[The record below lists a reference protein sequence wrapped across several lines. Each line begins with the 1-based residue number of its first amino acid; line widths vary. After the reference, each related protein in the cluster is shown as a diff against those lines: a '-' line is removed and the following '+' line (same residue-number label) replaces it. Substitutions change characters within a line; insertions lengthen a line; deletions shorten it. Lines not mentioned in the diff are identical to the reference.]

1 MFAEFISK
9 TKENPYS
16 SVYVVFVYFFY
27 IRNVSIL
34 QFEILLLND
43 LTYHGKLKD

>member
-16 SVYVVFVYFFY
+16 SVYVVFVY